1 MTQAAMYVKRNR
13 NIEGLQDAAA
23 WLYDTTQVELVQA
36 DNDPAGGTLNI
47 YFEGAQLVD
56 SEGYCLTRGL
66 NPTVD
71 ADGEDQF
78 VIYVDICVQYDLD
91 PEDEDNIAAI
101 QRQTWI
107 IENSIYTS
115 EQFIIR
121 ATCEA
126 LAIKRL
132 FNQETMDHSHETIC
146 NQCRVNHLDL
156 ELVDLD
162 QCVGD
167 NEFGT
172 NQCYNQ
178 LGFVDL

>member
-1 MTQAAMYVKRNR
+1 M
-13 NIEGLQDAAA
+13 
-23 WLYDTTQVELVQA
+23 
-36 DNDPAGGTLNI
+36 
-47 YFEGAQLVD
+47 
-56 SEGYCLTRGL
+56 
-66 NPTVD
+66 
-71 ADGEDQF
+71 
-78 VIYVDICVQYDLD
+78 QYDLD